1 MIHRIFFLEFA
12 RPPLNSTKDDLV
24 LTSNH
29 TKLNRRKST
38 KDMPSNPTS
47 RFPVNRY
54 SVGDFS
60 QLTQFNQFAASPKG
74 YHMHSYSD
82 GGSGEPNF
90 FALEPIQNQSF
101 KSVIFLYHG

>member
-1 MIHRIFFLEFA
+1 MHESWNIFTLEFA
-12 RPPLNSTKDDLV
+12 RPPLNSTTKDDLV
-24 LTSNH
+24 LTSNN

-38 KDMPSNPTS
+38 KDMPSNQTS

-60 QLTQFNQFAASPKG
+60 HLTQFNQFTASPKAG

-82 GGSGEPNF
+82 GGSGELNF
-90 FALEPIQNQSF
+90 FAPEPIQNRNS
-101 KSVIFLYHG
+101 K